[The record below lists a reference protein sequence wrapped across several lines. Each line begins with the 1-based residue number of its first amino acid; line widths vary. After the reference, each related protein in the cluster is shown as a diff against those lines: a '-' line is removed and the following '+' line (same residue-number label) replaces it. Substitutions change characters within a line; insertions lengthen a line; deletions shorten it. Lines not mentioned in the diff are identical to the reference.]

1 MKNET
6 ENLRKKTKRKNF
18 AKKTKNLRKQHFFK
32 TMEVTAKN
40 LQELSNL
47 IESVKMIQVRHIAA
61 EWLEM
66 FTCPDG
72 CDGSLSTCSTVH
84 IRFTKERLIDELQKA
99 ATLEVLAHDG
109 LFLELL
115 QLAYENKWEC
125 YPLVHSVLAH
135 LGKYL
140 WPEKWNRERLQQDPF
155 HN

>member
-1 MKNET
+1 
-6 ENLRKKTKRKNF
+6 LRKKHI
-18 AKKTKNLRKQHFFK
+18 AKKETFFRFSHFFK

-40 LQELSNL
+40 LQELSSL
-47 IESVKMIQVRHIAA
+47 IESVKMIQVQQIAV
-61 EWLEM
+61 EWQEM

-84 IRFTKERLIDELQKA
+84 IRFTKERLIDELKKA

-155 HN
+155 YIPLNH